1 MAKKY
6 KRTVTAAQARP
17 AAAAAVDETAT
28 TERPAAMFSR
38 RAGVNDFNPD
48 YSYVANDL
56 KRIGILSGIF
66 VVILVVMSFILP
78 SLKF

>member
-17 AAAAAVDETAT
+17 DAAAVDETAT
-28 TERPAAMFSR
+28 AERPAVMFSR

-48 YSYVANDL
+48 YTYVANDL
-56 KRIGILSGIF
+56 KRIGIMSGIF
-66 VVILVVMSFILP
+66 VVILVIMSFILP

>member
-6 KRTVTAAQARP
+6 KRTVSAQTARP
-17 AAAAAVDETAT
+17 AAVEETPT
-28 TERPAAMFSR
+28 TDRPTAMFSR

-48 YSYVANDL
+48 YTYVANDL

-66 VVILVVMSFILP
+66 VVILVVLSFILP
-78 SLKF
+78 LLKF